1 MTLEDFRQTTKSED
15 WKSCAL
21 ALLAV
26 PRTHPAIS
34 EQFGTYWIEGGHRI
48 REQLADDR
56 LLVRLLRH
64 VLFPYEGSS
73 VILFRGENQER
84 WRAGQIGLAWSA
96 DINVARMFG
105 RGLNSVSSGGVLLQ
119 GFFEPEAIISGPNEH
134 SRHLGEGQYTVD
146 PTHAENIFLVE
157 TFPPTS

>member
-1 MTLEDFRQTTKSED
+1 MTLDDFRQTTKNAAWQSR
-15 WKSCAL
+15 AL

-26 PRTHPAIS
+26 PRTHPAIA

-64 VLFPYEGSS
+64 VLRPYEGGS
-73 VILFRGENQER
+73 VTLFRGENQER
-84 WRAGQIGLAWSA
+84 WKAGLIGLAWSA
-96 DINVARMFG
+96 DIDVARMFG

-119 GFFEPEAIISGPNEH
+119 GFFEPEAIISGPNAH
-134 SRHLGEGQYTVD
+134 SSYLGEGQYTID
-146 PTHAENIFLVE
+146 PVHAVNIILIE
-157 TFPPTS
+157 TFPPIS